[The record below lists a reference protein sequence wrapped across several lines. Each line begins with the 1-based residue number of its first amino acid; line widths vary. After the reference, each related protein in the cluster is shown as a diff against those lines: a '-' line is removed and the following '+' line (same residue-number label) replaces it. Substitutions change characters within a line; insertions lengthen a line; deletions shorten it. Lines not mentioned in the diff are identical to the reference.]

1 MIVSQQTSPDFL
13 ARETKSMELTDIRF
27 LAQNDSN
34 ITGMATSGNSIRHS
48 TRGRNSEEL
57 GNQAEIH
64 ELNTP
69 TRFLV
74 SQCGD
79 FRSFQPRRSGQNC
92 GCEKFSERSRPR
104 ISAVS
109 DGSSNVDP
117 DLTKHK
123 PRTWNRKGHLAAQL
137 SHEHCADFLSHKS
150 GMLSSKDSLS
160 HKSVSLR
167 PPRESTPDPCVCG
180 WPLCTLGTRLGKI
193 RPRDLAV
200 TNIFLFLLMVTLT
213 FAPMGST
220 AQSVPAVSTVQPM
233 LSGVA
238 NSSGPRSLPGVDRI
252 NTTSPK
258 TEPIGVGGVSTATE
272 DQPIKLDVTNASLA
286 EQPIKLDVTNASL
299 VEQPIKLDV
308 TNANSVG
315 QPIKLDVTNAN
326 SAEQPIKLDTPSIP
340 PTKAAVTAISFST
353 IARPIRS
360 SVNASAST
368 SYMMQQGPPP
378 GRQATPRGRLRFPE
392 VLYLGVLLPG
402 NESEAI
408 NTRLV
413 NPVVQIAR
421 DEVKSRNILPAV
433 RSIEVEVRDSQSS
446 AVEGPLAAMA
456 MVKEG
461 LVNAFFGPVSANPLS
476 ATALYCTEWEIP
488 IFTTKGE
495 ITDFNEKKVEYRTL
509 TRMMSTYGKSSV
521 AVAEVLDLFEIRMA
535 GLLYDNIGINKVS
548 ECYHILEPVFDR
560 IKENT
565 GNSKD
570 IYHGSFDDS
579 NQEMKKNFTKLLLD
593 ASLKCRSEYC

>member
-64 ELNTP
+64 ELNTL

-92 GCEKFSERSRPR
+92 GCEKCSERSRPR

-150 GMLSSKDSLS
+150 GMLTSKDSLS

-180 WPLCTLGTRLGKI
+180 WPLCTLGTRLGQI

-213 FAPMGST
+213 FAPMRST
-220 AQSVPAVSTVQPM
+220 AQSVPAVSTVQPI

-238 NSSGPRSLPGVDRI
+238 NSSRPRSLPGVDRI

-258 TEPIGVGGVSTATE
+258 TEPIGAGAVSTATE
-272 DQPIKLDVTNASLA
+272 DQPIKLDVTNANSA
-286 EQPIKLDVTNASL
+286 EQPIKLD
-299 VEQPIKLDV
+299 E

-315 QPIKLDVTNAN
+315 
-326 SAEQPIKLDTPSIP
+326 QPIKLDTPSIP

-360 SVNASAST
+360 SVNGSAST
-368 SYMMQQGPPP
+368 SYMMQQAPPP

-402 NESEAI
+402 NESQAI

-421 DEVKSRNILPAV
+421 DEVKARQILPAV

-461 LVNAFFGPVSANPLS
+461 LVNAFFGPVYANPLS
-476 ATALYCTEWEIP
+476 ATALYCAEWEIP

-495 ITDFNEKKVEYRTL
+495 ITDFKEKDEEYKTL
-509 TRMMSTYGKSSV
+509 TRMMSTYGKSGV
-521 AVAEVLDLFEIRMA
+521 AVERVLDLFEIRMA

-548 ECYHILEPVFDR
+548 ECYHILEPVYDR

-579 NQEMKKNFTKLLLD
+579 NQEMKKNFTKLLLE